1 MGEDNQA
8 ISHIWKIVR
17 SHPLQFKV
25 YLIPLIQFM
34 EMEPQQESSN
44 LIGKNSERKKN
55 VLKKL

>member
-8 ISHIWKIVR
+8 TSHIWKIVR

-25 YLIPLIQFM
+25 YFIPLIQFM

-44 LIGKNSERKKN
+44 LIGENSERKKN